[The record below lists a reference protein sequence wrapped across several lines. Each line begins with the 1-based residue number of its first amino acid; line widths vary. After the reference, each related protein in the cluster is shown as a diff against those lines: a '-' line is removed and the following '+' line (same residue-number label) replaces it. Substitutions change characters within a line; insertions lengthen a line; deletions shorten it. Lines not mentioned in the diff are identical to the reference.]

1 MSPLKPTNGVKR
13 SVPASSTA
21 SPNPGKAGEQ
31 VSKRPKREG
40 NALTPTPAA
49 AAAAAASQDF
59 GIHMSTNVTYA
70 VDFLKAK
77 RTPKTLQ
84 EILDHLTLQ
93 HLPEKSQ
100 MGFMLYLKQ
109 QTRIQFKAASKSKD
123 PKLPAWRTGTYEF
136 RAKLPGVISKETLLE
151 YLQKKPDA
159 SCTPIKDIKDGW
171 PEFEPAVDQLEKE
184 HKILVQRTKKDNQP
198 KNVWLDDPSLHH
210 LIDPQFQSMWFREK
224 LPSSDDMP
232 RLLNQLGQKATSVPT
247 NNANRNLKA
256 PPKKK
261 KARQSNKRLENEHMR
276 GIMEM
281 FEKR

>member
-1 MSPLKPTNGVKR
+1 MSPLKPTNSLKR
-13 SVPASSTA
+13 SAASSTA
-21 SPNPGKAGEQ
+21 SPLGSLGKGETA
-31 VSKRPKREG
+31 KRQKRDG
-40 NALTPTPAA
+40 IQALTPTPAA
-49 AAAAAASQDF
+49 AAAVAASQDF
-59 GIHMSTNVTYA
+59 GIHMSTHVTYA

-109 QTRIQFKAASKSKD
+109 QSRILFKPAPKSKD
-123 PKLPAWRTGTYEF
+123 QKLPAWRTGTYEF
-136 RAKLPGVISKETLLE
+136 RAKLPGVNTKETLLE

-171 PEFEPAVDQLEKE
+171 PEFEPAIDQLEKE

-210 LIDPQFQSMWFREK
+210 VVDPQFQGMWFREK

-261 KARQSNKRLENEHMR
+261 KARASNKRLENEHMR

>member
-13 SVPASSTA
+13 SASSTA
-21 SPNPGKAGEQ
+21 SPNPGKANE
-31 VSKRPKREG
+31 KRQKREG
-40 NALTPTPAA
+40 NHALTTPAA
-49 AAAAAASQDF
+49 AAAVAASQDF
-59 GIHMSTNVTYA
+59 GLHMSTHVTYA

-84 EILDHLTLQ
+84 EIFDHLTLQ

-100 MGFMLYLKQ
+100 MGFMFYLQKQ
-109 QTRIQFKAASKSKD
+109 SRILFKPAPKSKNE
-123 PKLPAWRTGTYEF
+123 KLPPWRTGTYEF
-136 RAKLPGVISKETLLE
+136 RAKLPGVNTKETLLE

-159 SCTPIKDIKDGW
+159 SCTSIKDIKDGW
-171 PEFEPAVDQLEKE
+171 PDFEPAVDQLEKE
-184 HKILVQRTKKDNQP
+184 HRILVQRTKKDNQP

-210 LIDPQFQSMWFREK
+210 FVDPQFQSMWFREK
-224 LPSSDDMP
+224 LPSADDMP
-232 RLLNQLGQKATSVPT
+232 RLLHQLGQKATSVPT

-276 GIMEM
+276 GLLEQ